1 MVVNIIE
8 LRRRISEKGFT
19 IEHFSEII
27 GMDASTFYRKIKSN
41 GESFTVGEIRKMVEV
56 LELTNNEAP
65 KIFCF
70 KTRIYA
76 RNG

>member
-1 MVVNIIE
+1 MVVNIKE
-8 LRRRISEKGFT
+8 LRRKISEKGFT
-19 IEHFSEII
+19 IEQFSEII

-56 LELTNNEAP
+56 LELKNDEAP

-70 KTRIYA
+70 KTRINA
-76 RNG
+76 S